1 MSVFLNI
8 YFTILFIIHSQSFEL
23 FPIQTKI
30 KIIELSA
37 HILPKI
43 DTIGH
48 NLLLKN
54 DILIKNVMEVEKIP
68 IDTRKQIVLSIIRF
82 TEYGDNFGGL
92 ILSNYHDIVDK
103 LL

>member
-1 MSVFLNI
+1 MFGFLNI
-8 YFTILFIIHSQSFEL
+8 YFIILFIINSQSFDL

-43 DTIGH
+43 DTVGH

-54 DILIKNVMEVEKIP
+54 DIIIKNVLELEKIP
-68 IDTRKQIVLSIIRF
+68 IDIRKQLVLNIIRF

>member
-8 YFTILFIIHSQSFEL
+8 YFIVLLIIRSQSFDL

>member
-8 YFTILFIIHSQSFEL
+8 YFIILLFIHSQSFEL

-43 DTIGH
+43 DNIGH

-54 DILIKNVMEVEKIP
+54 DILIKNVMELEKIP